1 MWQYSRDFIQ
11 LQPAQAQTVPIP
23 LDDDIAGQGQILS
36 LVFATWD
43 PTLNSGNGGFTPS
56 ANYALLELLYGSS
69 VEIFQ
74 DTPASNQYTWLMLHG
89 STLPLDVFGFDLML
103 TEDGRLTN
111 ENALNTLV
119 QAGAQLRIT
128 YVNGQAP
135 AAGSTIYV
143 GIEALKK
150 VGS

>member
-1 MWQYSRDFIQ
+1 
-11 LQPAQAQTVPIP
+11 
-23 LDDDIAGQGQILS
+23 
-36 LVFATWD
+36 
-43 PTLNSGNGGFTPS
+43 
-56 ANYALLELLYGSS
+56 
-69 VEIFQ
+69 
-74 DTPASNQYTWLMLHG
+74 MLHG